1 MLDSVIAGIEAAR
14 NFLVNEWPGGSSGQ
28 WLADE
33 LLGLT
38 PTLLSVLVGLILLLV
53 YFAHRAWTRARA
65 IRRLREA
72 QAETPEL
79 LTVLVL
85 APSGFGLALS
95 PSLRR
100 DRDAFHAGL
109 VEGLTE
115 GMLGF
120 APHARMQ
127 AFRYPASSG
136 WPARREARE
145 IGASKLRRLQK
156 RAQKLG
162 ADLIVASDRRSAV
175 RASAVILPRSGEGWF
190 PLGLTLS
197 EAPEK
202 ANLYLAQA
210 VAFHAAG
217 LAAPD
222 APPFT
227 AWKSADRDRLMEQLA
242 PLILNPPADKPENW
256 ADMLAA
262 FDACG
267 DAALQRDYMSKQAKK
282 ALVLVRRAALEQAAD
297 GPDWARAV
305 LALALTTDSAG
316 ASIAFLGEIE
326 KVPETAP
333 RAAYLRAVHTIGQ
346 RDWSAMPR
354 LLAGLREGDGAWHR
368 AGEAFVLEVWSHRL
382 TADDRKTAIA
392 AGIAAAGAALSA
404 EGLRAEEVPLSWA
417 ALRSD
422 FTYLLVEEAQ
432 GLQSDDAEATRRAQC
447 DAHWKLWS
455 SLSEDKS
462 RISPENAPRVI
473 RSLLAA
479 ESNLLDQL
487 FFHETGEG
495 KLRAGETRLHSARQS
510 LALVPEGRAPTEAAL
525 ARLDLA
531 GALNAMGR
539 YQQRTGWLDQAADHF
554 SRAEKALEG
563 TEAAIMARI
572 DGASARVAYLL
583 LRWNQ
588 AAPADKATRAEAAE
602 EGLTRAL
609 TLLGEQR
616 DRKHIPL
623 RWRAVA
629 SGHMARVW
637 EGLAELHLAA
647 GRLGEAA
654 SAFDQTATERM
665 ASAAIYQSLG
675 DVRTPEVYRQQAA
688 AFAAQADAL
697 REAER
702 AG

>member
-1 MLDSVIAGIEAAR
+1 MLDSVIAGIETAR

-38 PTLLSVLVGLILLLV
+38 PTLLSVLVGLTLLLV

-95 PSLRR
+95 PSLQR

-267 DAALQRDYMSKQAKK
+267 DAALQRDYISAAARL
-282 ALVLVRRAALEQAAD
+282 ALKFVRWAALERAVE
-297 GPDWARAV
+297 GPDHARAA
-305 LALALTTDSAG
+305 LALALAG
-316 ASIAFLGEIE
+316 DYTENAIRFLGEIE
-326 KVPETAP
+326 EVPETAP
-333 RAAYLRAVHTIGQ
+333 RAAYLRALYAAERG
-346 RDWSAMPR
+346 DWPAMPS
-354 LLAGLREGDGAWHR
+354 LLASLREGGSAWHR
-368 AGEAFVLEVWSHRL
+368 AGEAYALLVWSKRL
-382 TADDRKTAIA
+382 IADERKKAIA

-404 EGLRAEEVPLSWA
+404 EGLRAEEVPMSWA
-417 ALRSD
+417 LLRSD
-422 FTYLLVEEAQ
+422 FTRLLAEEAQ
-432 GLQSDDAEATRRAQC
+432 WLQSDDAEATRRAQC
-447 DAHWKLWS
+447 DALWKLWS
-455 SLSEDKS
+455 SLAEDKS
-462 RISPENAPRVI
+462 CISPENAPRAAGQ
-473 RSLLAA
+473 LLAA
-479 ESNLLDQL
+479 ECQLLSEL
-487 FFHETGEG
+487 FFRETGEG
-495 KLRAGETRLHSARQS
+495 ELRAGNTRLHSARQT
-510 LALVPEGRAPTEAAL
+510 LGLVPEDRAPVQAAR
-525 ARLDLA
+525 AQLDLA
-531 GALNAMGR
+531 QALSVMGSL
-539 YQQRTGWLDQAADHF
+539 QRRPGWLDKAVSHY
-554 SRAEKALEG
+554 SRAETLLG
-563 TEAAIMARI
+563 DNMNVVMARI
-572 DGASARVAYLL
+572 DGARARADYLM
-583 LRWNQ
+583 LRWEQ
-588 AAPADKATRAEAAE
+588 AAPSDKGARAEAAE
-602 EGLTRAL
+602 EALARAL
-609 TLLGEQR
+609 TLLAEQR
-616 DRKHIPL
+616 DMKDIPL
-623 RWRAVA
+623 HWRAVA
-629 SGHMARVW
+629 SGHMATVW
-637 EGLAELHLAA
+637 RRLAELRLADQ
-647 GRLGEAA
+647 RVDEAA
-654 SAFDQTATERM
+654 SAFDQAAAEGRACAT
-665 ASAAIYQSLG
+665 IYQSLG
-675 DVRTPEVYRQQAA
+675 DVRTAEVSRQHAA

-697 REAER
+697 REAEG